1 MAVAGR
7 TLRRYV
13 QGAVVLAW
21 VDLGLSATGS
31 IGACAP
37 VRYNSRTACEGQL
50 HVLGAGYQSDGE
62 GWADTRQRY
71 SHQGEGGT
79 KVNLIPYPKL
89 FAYDL
94 LHTFHRFPSRCV
106 PCPQR
111 PTAVSTTPRA
121 NHHLHGRCLGDS
133 GAAVAVAGTD
143 AVAAADGTAA
153 VDAGAAGIVGAAAA
167 DTAGVVAAAGVVG
180 AAAADA
186 AGVDAAA
193 VDAAAAATA
202 GPHSAAAVVVAAV
215 ADTAGLPYL
224 HPVCP
229 CRVRL
234 GLLFLQP
241 RCIDHPS
248 RQQKVVSL
256 PVSRPLLHGH
266 LHLTSTTSSRTFR
279 LNPSLASKI
288 LFFTE

>member
-1 MAVAGR
+1 M
-7 TLRRYV
+7 
-13 QGAVVLAW
+13 QGAIVLAR
-21 VDLGLSATGS
+21 VDLGLPATGS

-50 HVLGAGYQSDGE
+50 HVLGADYQSDGE

-94 LHTFHRFPSRCV
+94 LHTFRRLPCRCV

-111 PTAVSTTPRA
+111 PTAVSTTSRA
-121 NHHLHGRCLGDS
+121 NHHLHGRCPDYS

-143 AVAAADGTAA
+143 AAVAAADTAA
-153 VDAGAAGIVGAAAA
+153 VDAAAAVVGAAAA
-167 DTAGVVAAAGVVG
+167 DTAGV
-180 AAAADA
+180 
-186 AGVDAAA
+186 
-193 VDAAAAATA
+193 DAAAAVVGTA
-202 GPHSAAAVVVAAV
+202 A

-229 CRVRL
+229 LRVRR
-234 GLLFLQP
+234 GLLLLHP
-241 RCIDHPS
+241 RCPDHPS
-248 RQQKVVSL
+248 RKQKGRVPSRLSSPFPWPSPYRHMRSAQHPQEPFKVTL
-256 PVSRPLLHGH
+256 P
-266 LHLTSTTSSRTFR
+266 
-279 LNPSLASKI
+279 
-288 LFFTE
+288 